1 LIALNR
7 GLLYNY
13 TINKIILTKLRE
25 GLAVLAEGFF
35 ITFEGIE
42 GSGKTT
48 QINLLAGYLQKKGY
62 DVLVSREPGGT
73 PLGEKI
79 RQLLLDPQYESM
91 DYRTEILLYAADR
104 AQHVKE
110 KIKPALEQGKIVI
123 SDRFV
128 DSNLAYQAAGRG
140 LDYDMVYQINDWV
153 IDSTWPDL
161 TFILDI
167 DIKEGLKRAR
177 AMSLDETGDRLEREV
192 DDFHQRV
199 RDAYLEMAES
209 NRFALVDAG
218 GTETEVQN
226 DIKKIIARRL
236 F

>member
-1 LIALNR
+1 M
-7 GLLYNY
+7 
-13 TINKIILTKLRE
+13 
-25 GLAVLAEGFF
+25 AEGFF

-42 GSGKTT
+42 GSGKST
-48 QINLLAGYLQKKGY
+48 QINLLAEYLRGKDY

-73 PLGEKI
+73 ALGEKI
-79 RQLLLDPQYESM
+79 RQLLLDPQYDSM

-104 AQHVKE
+104 AQHFKE

-140 LDYDMVYQINDWV
+140 LDYEMVYQINDWV

-161 TFILDI
+161 TLLLDI

-177 AMSLDETGDRLEREV
+177 AISLDAAGDRLEREV

-199 RDAYLEMAES
+199 RDAYLEMTAAE
-209 NRFALVDAG
+209 RFVLVDAG
-218 GTETEVQN
+218 KSKEEVQKE
-226 DIKKIIARRL
+226 IKKIIVRRL

>member
-1 LIALNR
+1 
-7 GLLYNY
+7 
-13 TINKIILTKLRE
+13 
-25 GLAVLAEGFF
+25 LAEGFF

-48 QINLLAGYLQKKGY
+48 QINLLAEFLKNKGY

-79 RQLLLDPQYESM
+79 RHLLLDPQYESM
-91 DYRTEILLYAADR
+91 DYKTEILLYAADR

-110 KIKPALEQGKIVI
+110 MIKPALEKGKIVI

-140 LDYDMVYQINDWV
+140 LDYEMVYQINEWV

-177 AMSLDETGDRLEREV
+177 AQSFDAEGDRLEREV

-199 RDAYLEMAES
+199 RDAYLKMAEKE
-209 NRFALVDAG
+209 RFALINAG
-218 GTETEVQN
+218 ESIEN
-226 DIKKIIARRL
+226 IRKNIENIISRRL

>member
-1 LIALNR
+1 M
-7 GLLYNY
+7 
-13 TINKIILTKLRE
+13 
-25 GLAVLAEGFF
+25 AEGFF

-48 QINLLAGYLQKKGY
+48 QIRLLADYLQNKGY
-62 DVLVSREPGGT
+62 EVLVSREPGGT

-79 RQLLLDPQYESM
+79 RNLLLDPQYDFM
-91 DYRTEILLYAADR
+91 DYRTEVLLYAADR

-110 KIKPALEQGKIVI
+110 KIKPALGKGKIVI
-123 SDRFV
+123 SDRFA

-140 LDYDMVYQINDWV
+140 LDYEMVYQINDWV

-167 DIKEGLKRAR
+167 DIKEGLNRAR
-177 AMSLDETGDRLEREV
+177 SQSSEAEGDRLEREV
-192 DDFHQRV
+192 DEFHQRV
-199 RDAYLEMAES
+199 RDAYLKMAEKE
-209 NRFALVDAG
+209 RFALVNAG
-218 GTETEVQN
+218 ESIENVQKN
-226 DIKKIIARRL
+226 IENIISRRL

>member
-1 LIALNR
+1 
-7 GLLYNY
+7 
-13 TINKIILTKLRE
+13 
-25 GLAVLAEGFF
+25 LAEGFF

-48 QINLLAGYLQKKGY
+48 QIRLLADYLQNKGY
-62 DVLVSREPGGT
+62 EVLVSREPGGT

-79 RQLLLDPQYESM
+79 RNLLLDPQYDFM
-91 DYRTEILLYAADR
+91 DYRTEVLLYAADR

-110 KIKPALEQGKIVI
+110 KIKPALGKGKIVI
-123 SDRFV
+123 SDRFA

-140 LDYDMVYQINDWV
+140 LDYEMVYQINDWV

-167 DIKEGLKRAR
+167 DIKEGLNRAR
-177 AMSLDETGDRLEREV
+177 AQSSEAEGDRLEREV
-192 DDFHQRV
+192 DEFHQRV
-199 RDAYLEMAES
+199 RDAYLKMAEKE
-209 NRFALVDAG
+209 RFALVNAG
-218 GTETEVQN
+218 ESIENVQKN
-226 DIKKIIARRL
+226 IENIISRRL

>member
-1 LIALNR
+1 M
-7 GLLYNY
+7 
-13 TINKIILTKLRE
+13 
-25 GLAVLAEGFF
+25 AEGFF

-48 QINLLAGYLQKKGY
+48 QINLLADHLQNKGY

-73 PLGEKI
+73 ALGEKI
-79 RQLLLDPQYESM
+79 RQLLLDPQYDSM

-123 SDRFV
+123 SDRFA

-140 LDYDMVYQINDWV
+140 LDYEMVYQINDWV

-161 TFILDI
+161 TLLLDI

-177 AMSLDETGDRLEREV
+177 ALSLDAAGDRLEREV

-199 RDAYLEMAES
+199 RDAYLKMAAAE
-209 NRFALVDAG
+209 RFVLVDAG
-218 GTETEVQN
+218 GSKEEVQE

>member
-1 LIALNR
+1 
-7 GLLYNY
+7 
-13 TINKIILTKLRE
+13 LT
-25 GLAVLAEGFF
+25 EGFF

-48 QINLLAGYLQKKGY
+48 QINLLAEYLKNRGY

-79 RQLLLDPQYESM
+79 RHLLLDPQYDSM

-110 KIKPALEQGKIVI
+110 KIKPALKKGKIVI
-123 SDRFV
+123 SDRFA

-140 LDYDMVYQINDWV
+140 LDYEIVYQINDWV

-161 TFILDI
+161 TFILDV

-177 AMSLDETGDRLEREV
+177 AQSFDAEGDRLEREV

-199 RDAYLEMAES
+199 RDAYLKMAEKK
-209 NRFALVDAG
+209 RFALVNAG
-218 GTETEVQN
+218 ESVEEVRKN
-226 DIKKIIARRL
+226 IENIISRRL

>member
-1 LIALNR
+1 M
-7 GLLYNY
+7 
-13 TINKIILTKLRE
+13 
-25 GLAVLAEGFF
+25 AEGSF

-48 QINLLAGYLQKKGY
+48 QIQFLADYLKQQGY
-62 DVLVSREPGGT
+62 DVLISREPGGT
-73 PLGEKI
+73 NLGQKI
-79 RQLLLDPQYESM
+79 RELLLDPQSDGM
-91 DYRTEILLYAADR
+91 DYKTEILLYAADR

-140 LDYDMVYQINDWV
+140 LDYQMVYQINDWV

-161 TFILDI
+161 TLLLDI
-167 DIKEGLKRAR
+167 DIQEGLKRAR
-177 AMSLDETGDRLEREV
+177 ALSFDAAGDRLEREV

-199 RDAYLEMAES
+199 REAYLEMANAE
-209 NRFALVDAG
+209 RFALVDAG
-218 GTETEVQN
+218 QSKVEVKKQ
-226 DIKKIIARRL
+226 IKKIISRRL
-236 F
+236 

>member
-1 LIALNR
+1 M
-7 GLLYNY
+7 
-13 TINKIILTKLRE
+13 
-25 GLAVLAEGFF
+25 AEGFF

-48 QINLLAGYLQKKGY
+48 QINLLADYLQQKGFE
-62 DVLVSREPGGT
+62 VVVSREPGGT
-73 PLGEKI
+73 DLGEKI
-79 RQLLLDPQYESM
+79 RQLLLDTQYDSM

-110 KIKPALEQGKIVI
+110 IIKPALKQGKIVI
-123 SDRFV
+123 SDRFA

-140 LDYDMVYQINDWV
+140 LDYELVYQINDWV

-161 TFILDI
+161 TLLLDI

-177 AMSLDETGDRLEREV
+177 ALSLDEAGDRLEREV

-199 RDAYLEMAES
+199 RDAYLKMAEAE
-209 NRFALVDAG
+209 RFALVDAG
-218 GTETEVQN
+218 GTKEEVQKE
-226 DIKKIIARRL
+226 IKKIIARRL

>member
-1 LIALNR
+1 
-7 GLLYNY
+7 
-13 TINKIILTKLRE
+13 LR
-25 GLAVLAEGFF
+25 GLAVLTEGFF

-48 QINLLAGYLQKKGY
+48 QINLLAEFLKNKGY

-79 RQLLLDPQYESM
+79 RHLLLDPQYESM
-91 DYRTEILLYAADR
+91 DYKTEILLYAADR

-110 KIKPALEQGKIVI
+110 KIKPAIEQGKIVI
-123 SDRFV
+123 SDRFA

-140 LDYDMVYQINDWV
+140 LDYEIVYQINDWV

-177 AMSLDETGDRLEREV
+177 AQSFDAEGDRLEREV
-192 DDFHQRV
+192 DEFHQRV
-199 RDAYLEMAES
+199 REAYLKMAERD
-209 NRFALVDAG
+209 RFALVNAG
-218 GTETEVQN
+218 ESIENVQKN
-226 DIKKIIARRL
+226 IENIISRRL

>member
-1 LIALNR
+1 
-7 GLLYNY
+7 
-13 TINKIILTKLRE
+13 LRE
-25 GLAVLAEGFF
+25 ELAVLEEGFF

-48 QINLLAGYLQKKGY
+48 QINLLADYLQKKGY

-73 PLGEKI
+73 ALGKKI
-79 RQLLLDPQYESM
+79 RQLLLDPQYDSM

-110 KIKPALEQGKIVI
+110 KIKPALKQGKIVI

-140 LDYDMVYQINDWV
+140 LDYEMVYQINNWV

-161 TFILDI
+161 TFVLDI

-177 AMSLDETGDRLEREV
+177 ELSLDSAGDRLEREV

-199 RDAYLEMAES
+199 RDAYLKMAES
-209 NRFALVDAG
+209 ERFALVDAG
-218 GTETEVQN
+218 RNREEVQQ

>member
-1 LIALNR
+1 
-7 GLLYNY
+7 
-13 TINKIILTKLRE
+13 
-25 GLAVLAEGFF
+25 LAEGFF

-48 QINLLAGYLQKKGY
+48 QIRLLADYLQNKGY
-62 DVLVSREPGGT
+62 EVLVSREPGGT

-79 RQLLLDPQYESM
+79 RNLLLDPQYDFM

-110 KIKPALEQGKIVI
+110 KIKPALGKGKIVI
-123 SDRFV
+123 SDRFA

-140 LDYDMVYQINDWV
+140 LDYEMVYQINDWV

-167 DIKEGLKRAR
+167 DIKEGLNRAR
-177 AMSLDETGDRLEREV
+177 AQSSEAEGDRLEREV
-192 DDFHQRV
+192 DEFHQRV
-199 RDAYLEMAES
+199 RDAYLKMAEKE
-209 NRFALVDAG
+209 RFALVNAG
-218 GTETEVQN
+218 ESIENVQKN
-226 DIKKIIARRL
+226 IENIISRRL

>member
-1 LIALNR
+1 MAD
-7 GLLYNY
+7 
-13 TINKIILTKLRE
+13 
-25 GLAVLAEGFF
+25 GFF

-48 QINLLAGYLQKKGY
+48 QINLLAKHLQKKGY

-73 PLGEKI
+73 ALGKKI
-79 RQLLLDPQYESM
+79 RQLLLDPQYNSM
-91 DYRTEILLYAADR
+91 DYRTEILLYTADR

-110 KIKPALEQGKIVI
+110 KIKPALKAGKIVI
-123 SDRFV
+123 SDRFA

-140 LDYDMVYQINDWV
+140 LDYEMVYQINDWV

-161 TFILDI
+161 TLLLDI
-167 DIKEGLKRAR
+167 DIKEGLRRAR
-177 AMSLDETGDRLEREV
+177 ALSLDSAGDRLEREV

-199 RDAYLEMAES
+199 RDAYLEMAEAE
-209 NRFALVDAG
+209 RFALVDAG
-218 GTETEVQN
+218 KSKEKVQR
-226 DIKKIIARRL
+226 DIQKIIARRL

>member
-1 LIALNR
+1 M
-7 GLLYNY
+7 
-13 TINKIILTKLRE
+13 
-25 GLAVLAEGFF
+25 AEGFF

-48 QINLLAGYLQKKGY
+48 QIRLLADYLQNKGY
-62 DVLVSREPGGT
+62 EVLVSREPGGT

-79 RQLLLDPQYESM
+79 RNLLLDPQYDFM

-110 KIKPALEQGKIVI
+110 KIKPALGKGKIVI
-123 SDRFV
+123 SDRFA

-140 LDYDMVYQINDWV
+140 LDYEMVYQINDWV

-167 DIKEGLKRAR
+167 DIKEGLNRAR
-177 AMSLDETGDRLEREV
+177 AQSSEAEGDRLEREA
-192 DDFHQRV
+192 DEFHQRV
-199 RDAYLEMAES
+199 RDAYLKMAEKE
-209 NRFALVDAG
+209 RFALVNAG
-218 GTETEVQN
+218 ESIENVQKN
-226 DIKKIIARRL
+226 IENIISRRL

>member
-1 LIALNR
+1 M
-7 GLLYNY
+7 
-13 TINKIILTKLRE
+13 
-25 GLAVLAEGFF
+25 AEGFF

-48 QINLLAGYLQKKGY
+48 QINLLAGYLKEKGY

-79 RQLLLDPQYESM
+79 RDLLLDPQYDSM
-91 DYRTEILLYAADR
+91 DYRTEILLYTADR

-110 KIKPALEQGKIVI
+110 KIKPALKEGKIVI
-123 SDRFV
+123 LDRFA

-140 LDYDMVYQINDWV
+140 LDYEMVYKINDWV

-177 AMSLDETGDRLEREV
+177 AQSFDAEGDRLEREV
-192 DDFHQRV
+192 DEFHERV
-199 RDAYLEMAES
+199 RNAYLKMAEKE
-209 NRFALVDAG
+209 RFALVNAG
-218 GTETEVQN
+218 QSIKNVQKN
-226 DIKKIIARRL
+226 IENIISRRL

>member
-1 LIALNR
+1 M
-7 GLLYNY
+7 
-13 TINKIILTKLRE
+13 T
-25 GLAVLAEGFF
+25 EGFF

-48 QINLLAGYLQKKGY
+48 QINLLAEYLKDKGY

-79 RQLLLDPQYESM
+79 RHLLLDPQYSSM

-110 KIKPALEQGKIVI
+110 KIKPALKKGKIVI
-123 SDRFV
+123 SDRFA

-140 LDYDMVYQINDWV
+140 LDYEIVYQINDWI

-177 AMSLDETGDRLEREV
+177 AQSFDAEGDRLEREV

-199 RDAYLEMAES
+199 RDAYLKMAEKE
-209 NRFALVDAG
+209 RFALVNAG
-218 GTETEVQN
+218 ESIKQVQKN
-226 DIKKIIARRL
+226 IENIISRR
-236 F
+236 FF

>member
-1 LIALNR
+1 M
-7 GLLYNY
+7 
-13 TINKIILTKLRE
+13 
-25 GLAVLAEGFF
+25 AEGFF

-48 QINLLAGYLQKKGY
+48 QINLLADYLQQKGFE
-62 DVLVSREPGGT
+62 VVVSREPGGT
-73 PLGEKI
+73 DLGEKI
-79 RQLLLDPQYESM
+79 RQLLLDTQYDSM

-110 KIKPALEQGKIVI
+110 IIKPALKQGKIVI
-123 SDRFV
+123 SDRFA

-140 LDYDMVYQINDWV
+140 LDYELVYQINDWV

-161 TFILDI
+161 TLLLDI

-177 AMSLDETGDRLEREV
+177 ALSLDEAGDRLEREV

-199 RDAYLEMAES
+199 RDAYLKMAEAE
-209 NRFALVDAG
+209 RFALVDAG
-218 GTETEVQN
+218 GTKEEVQKE
-226 DIKKIIARRL
+226 IKQIIARRL

>member
-1 LIALNR
+1 M
-7 GLLYNY
+7 YNY
-13 TINKIILTKLRE
+13 NINKIILTKLRE

-48 QINLLAGYLQKKGY
+48 QINLLAEHLQKKGC
-62 DVLVSREPGGT
+62 DVLISREPGGT

-79 RQLLLDPQYESM
+79 RQLLLDPQYDSM

-104 AQHVKE
+104 AQHVKD

-140 LDYDMVYQINDWV
+140 LDYEMVYQINDWV

-161 TFILDI
+161 TLLLDI
-167 DIKEGLKRAR
+167 DISEGLKRAR
-177 AMSLDETGDRLEREV
+177 ALSLDEAGDRLEREV

-199 RDAYLEMAES
+199 RDAYLKMAEAE
-209 NRFALVDAG
+209 RFALVDAG
-218 GTETEVQN
+218 GTIEEVQK
-226 DIKKIIARRL
+226 DIKNIIARRL

>member
-1 LIALNR
+1 M
-7 GLLYNY
+7 
-13 TINKIILTKLRE
+13 
-25 GLAVLAEGFF
+25 AEGFF

-48 QINLLAGYLQKKGY
+48 QINLLADYLQNMGY

-79 RQLLLDPQYESM
+79 RQLLLDPQYDSM
-91 DYRTEILLYAADR
+91 DYRTEILLYTADR

-110 KIKPALEQGKIVI
+110 KIKPALEEGKIVI
-123 SDRFV
+123 SDRFA

-140 LDYDMVYQINDWV
+140 LDYEMVYQINDWV

-177 AMSLDETGDRLEREV
+177 AVSLDKAGDRLEREV

-199 RDAYLEMAES
+199 REAYLEMAEAE
-209 NRFALVDAG
+209 RFALVDAG
-218 GTETEVQN
+218 GTEEEVQK
-226 DIKKIIARRL
+226 DIQKIISRRL

>member
-1 LIALNR
+1 M
-7 GLLYNY
+7 
-13 TINKIILTKLRE
+13 T
-25 GLAVLAEGFF
+25 EGFF

-48 QINLLAGYLQKKGY
+48 QINLLAEYLKNRGY

-79 RQLLLDPQYESM
+79 RHLLLDPQYDSM

-110 KIKPALEQGKIVI
+110 KIKPALKKGKIVI
-123 SDRFV
+123 SDRFA

-140 LDYDMVYQINDWV
+140 LDYEIVYQINDWV

-161 TFILDI
+161 TFILDV

-177 AMSLDETGDRLEREV
+177 AQSFDAEGDRLEREV

-199 RDAYLEMAES
+199 RDAYLKMAEKK
-209 NRFALVDAG
+209 RFALVNAG
-218 GTETEVQN
+218 ESVEEVRKN
-226 DIKKIIARRL
+226 IENIISRRL

>member
-1 LIALNR
+1 
-7 GLLYNY
+7 
-13 TINKIILTKLRE
+13 LT
-25 GLAVLAEGFF
+25 EGFF

-48 QINLLAGYLQKKGY
+48 QINLLAEYLKDKGY

-79 RQLLLDPQYESM
+79 RYLLLDPQYSSM

-110 KIKPALEQGKIVI
+110 KIKPALKKGKIVI
-123 SDRFV
+123 SDRFA

-140 LDYDMVYQINDWV
+140 LDYEIVYQINDWI

-177 AMSLDETGDRLEREV
+177 AQSFDAEGDRLEREV

-199 RDAYLEMAES
+199 RDAYLKMAEKE
-209 NRFALVDAG
+209 RFALVNAG
-218 GTETEVQN
+218 ESIKQVQKN
-226 DIKKIIARRL
+226 IENIISRR
-236 F
+236 FF

>member
-1 LIALNR
+1 M
-7 GLLYNY
+7 
-13 TINKIILTKLRE
+13 T
-25 GLAVLAEGFF
+25 EGFF

-48 QINLLAGYLQKKGY
+48 QINLLAEHLKNKGY

-79 RQLLLDPQYESM
+79 RNLLLDPQYDSM

-110 KIKPALEQGKIVI
+110 KIKPALKKGKIVI
-123 SDRFV
+123 SDRFA

-140 LDYDMVYQINDWV
+140 LDYEIVYQINDWV

-177 AMSLDETGDRLEREV
+177 AQSFDAEGDRLEREV

-199 RDAYLEMAES
+199 RDAYLKMAEKE
-209 NRFALVDAG
+209 RFALVNAG
-218 GTETEVQN
+218 ESIEQVQKN
-226 DIKKIIARRL
+226 IENIISRRL

>member
-1 LIALNR
+1 
-7 GLLYNY
+7 
-13 TINKIILTKLRE
+13 LT
-25 GLAVLAEGFF
+25 EGFF

-48 QINLLAGYLQKKGY
+48 QINLLAEYLKNRGY

-79 RQLLLDPQYESM
+79 RHLLLDPQYDSM

-110 KIKPALEQGKIVI
+110 KIKPALKKGKIVI
-123 SDRFV
+123 SDRFA

-140 LDYDMVYQINDWV
+140 LDYEIVYQINDWV

-161 TFILDI
+161 TFILDV

-177 AMSLDETGDRLEREV
+177 AQSFDAEGDRLEREV

-199 RDAYLEMAES
+199 RDAYLKMAEKD
-209 NRFALVDAG
+209 RFALVNAG
-218 GTETEVQN
+218 ESIENVQKN
-226 DIKKIIARRL
+226 IENIISRRL

>member
-1 LIALNR
+1 
-7 GLLYNY
+7 
-13 TINKIILTKLRE
+13 
-25 GLAVLAEGFF
+25 LAEGFF

-48 QINLLAGYLQKKGY
+48 QIRLLADYLQNKGY
-62 DVLVSREPGGT
+62 EVLVSREPGGT

-79 RQLLLDPQYESM
+79 RNLLLDPQYDFM
-91 DYRTEILLYAADR
+91 DYRTEVLLYAADR

-110 KIKPALEQGKIVI
+110 KIKPALGKGKIVI
-123 SDRFV
+123 SDRFA

-140 LDYDMVYQINDWV
+140 LDYEMVYQINDWV

-167 DIKEGLKRAR
+167 DIKEGLNRAR
-177 AMSLDETGDRLEREV
+177 SQSSEAEGDRLEREV
-192 DDFHQRV
+192 DEFHQRV
-199 RDAYLEMAES
+199 RDAYLKMAEKE
-209 NRFALVDAG
+209 RFALVNAG
-218 GTETEVQN
+218 ESIENVQKN
-226 DIKKIIARRL
+226 IENIISRRL

>member
-1 LIALNR
+1 M
-7 GLLYNY
+7 
-13 TINKIILTKLRE
+13 
-25 GLAVLAEGFF
+25 AEGFF

-48 QINLLAGYLQKKGY
+48 QINLLADYLQQKGFE
-62 DVLVSREPGGT
+62 VVVSREPGGT
-73 PLGEKI
+73 DLGEKI
-79 RQLLLDPQYESM
+79 RQLLLDTQYDSM

-110 KIKPALEQGKIVI
+110 IIKPALKQGKIVI
-123 SDRFV
+123 SDRFA

-140 LDYDMVYQINDWV
+140 LDYELVYQINDWV

-161 TFILDI
+161 TLLLDI

-177 AMSLDETGDRLEREV
+177 ALSLDQAGDRLEREV

-199 RDAYLEMAES
+199 RDAYLKMAEAE
-209 NRFALVDAG
+209 RFALVDAG
-218 GTETEVQN
+218 GTKEEVQKE
-226 DIKKIIARRL
+226 IKQIIARRL